1 MSKTKADFK
10 GVKRVDWRLNT
21 TMYEVNIRQYTPEG
35 TFRAFA
41 EHLPR
46 LKDMGIETLWLMP
59 ITPIAKKNMKGTLG
73 SYYACSDYTAIN
85 PEFGTLA
92 DFKALVK
99 KAHSLNFKLI
109 IDWVANHTGWDHVW
123 TETNPDF
130 YKRDE
135 KGAIKIASGMDDII
149 ELNYQ
154 NPRLVKAMIEAMQYW
169 VKECDID
176 GFRCDLSS
184 WVALDFWKQARPEL
198 DQLKPLL
205 WLGEMDAIESNPYL
219 QVFDIAY
226 AWTWMHVSEAFYKKD
241 RDVHKLV
248 TLLRNYNSSYPAGA
262 TGLFFSSN
270 HDENSWNGTEYEKY
284 GEMALL
290 MAVLSCTSEGLPLIY
305 SGQELPNTK
314 RLLFFDKDVIEWKE
328 PFTLHEFYK
337 KLLTL
342 RRTHPALTGGNTEV
356 KTEIFQPEADEHII
370 GFLRTFKDKQVLVLL
385 NFSPYPTTFT
395 VSNIGLKDT
404 FSELFSGEKKNC
416 SLDQKFQLNQ
426 WGYKVYVK

>member
-1 MSKTKADFK
+1 MSKTKADSK
-10 GVKRVDWRLNT
+10 VVKRVDWRLNT
-21 TMYEVNIRQYTPEG
+21 TMYEVNIRQYTNEG
-35 TFRAFA
+35 TFNAFA

-46 LKDMGIETLWLMP
+46 LKDMGVETLWLMP

-73 SYYACSDYTAIN
+73 SYYACSDYVSIN
-85 PEFGTLA
+85 PEFGSLA

-99 KAHSLNFKLI
+99 KAHALGFKLI

-123 TETNPDF
+123 TETHPDF

-149 ELNYQ
+149 ELDYQ
-154 NPRLVKAMIEAMQYW
+154 NPSMVKAMIEAMQYW

-184 WVALDFWKQARPEL
+184 WVPLDFWKQARPEL
-198 DQLKPLL
+198 DKLKPLL
-205 WLGEMDAIESNPYL
+205 WLGEMDAIESNAYL
-219 QVFDIAY
+219 QVFDTAY

-241 RDVHKLV
+241 RDVPKLAA
-248 TLLRNYNSSYPAGA
+248 LLRKYNEMYPAGT

-290 MAVLSCTSEGLPLIY
+290 MAVLSCTVEGLPLVY
-305 SGQELPNTK
+305 SGQELPNKK
-314 RLLFFDKDVIEWKE
+314 RLLFFDKDVIEWNDN
-328 PFTLHEFYK
+328 PALHEFYK

-342 RRTHPALTGGNTEV
+342 RRNHPALTGSDVNV
-356 KTEIFQPEADEHII
+356 KTEIFQPETDHHTI
-370 GFLRTFKDKQVLVLL
+370 GFLRTLKNKQVLVLL
-385 NFSPYPTTFT
+385 NFSPYPSTFS
-395 VSNIGLKDT
+395 VGNIGLAGS
-404 FSELFSGEKKNC
+404 FQELFTGEKKNC
-416 SLDQKFQLNQ
+416 NLDQQFQLNQ